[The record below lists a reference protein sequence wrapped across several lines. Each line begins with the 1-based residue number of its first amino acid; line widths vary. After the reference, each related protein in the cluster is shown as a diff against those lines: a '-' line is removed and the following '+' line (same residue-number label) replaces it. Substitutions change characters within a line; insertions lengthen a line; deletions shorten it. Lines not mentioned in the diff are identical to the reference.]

1 MNKSLTLLDGFMVGG
16 GIVAAGFMLQLSAGP
31 VNWDA
36 LTWPANAIM
45 LAVFIATIIAIYMIG
60 RKYVVLHFLGTYKA
74 AVPAMIYAIILT
86 LIMGLTKQTTDG
98 TWFNNML
105 SFWPMVLTYVYITV
119 ILGVIIINHILHFKW
134 RRDIPFL
141 LNHLGLFIALIAATI
156 GNADMQRLRMITTVG
171 EPEWRALTVNN
182 EIMELPIAI
191 ELNKFIMETYDD
203 GSPKRFA
210 SNINIYTQNG
220 KNFATTVDVNKP
232 VKVEGYK
239 IYQYGYDTNMGPNS
253 QVSIFELVRD
263 PWLPVV
269 YSFIYFG
276 LASIVMWI
284 AGAWAA
290 WKDKKSIA
298 YGATIA
304 GLLVFFGYIIA
315 MWVSLERPPLRTMG
329 ETRLWYSLFLPLAG
343 IIVYGRWRYKWI
355 LSFSTLLAV
364 VFIAINIFKPE
375 IHSKTLMPALQSP
388 WFAPHVIVYMMAY
401 ALLGASTVMALYLLF
416 FKRTEPTDQE
426 YDITDNLVYA
436 GLAFLT
442 FGMLFGALWAK
453 EAWGHYWSWD
463 PKETWAAITWLA
475 YLVYVHYRLMPN
487 HRKPVALAMLIVAFV
502 LLQVCWWGINYL
514 PSAQATSV
522 HTYSA

>member
-1 MNKSLTLLDGFMVGG
+1 MNTSLTLLDGFMVGG

-239 IYQYGYDTNMGPNS
+239 IYQYGYDTKMGPNS

-269 YSFIYFG
+269 YTGIF
-276 LASIVMWI
+276 MMI
-284 AGAWAA
+284 AGA
-290 WKDKKSIA
+290 
-298 YGATIA
+298 A
-304 GLLVFFGYIIA
+304 GLFFI
-315 MWVSLERPPLRTMG
+315 
-329 ETRLWYSLFLPLAG
+329 
-343 IIVYGRWRYKWI
+343 
-355 LSFSTLLAV
+355 
-364 VFIAINIFKPE
+364 
-375 IHSKTLMPALQSP
+375 
-388 WFAPHVIVYMMAY
+388 
-401 ALLGASTVMALYLLF
+401 GA
-416 FKRTEPTDQE
+416 R
-426 YDITDNLVYA
+426 
-436 GLAFLT
+436 
-442 FGMLFGALWAK
+442 
-453 EAWGHYWSWD
+453 
-463 PKETWAAITWLA
+463 
-475 YLVYVHYRLMPN
+475 RR
-487 HRKPVALAMLIVAFV
+487 RK
-502 LLQVCWWGINYL
+502 
-514 PSAQATSV
+514 S
-522 HTYSA
+522 